1 MNKKRM
7 TFDEIHLLW
16 WKEESDEEKRDVR
29 DEASDTKV
37 TDELVLI
44 FSIVTNVS
52 KLMFREILKIKQN
65 MRCHD
70 QQLYL

>member
-1 MNKKRM
+1 M
-7 TFDEIHLLW
+7 TFDKINLLW

-37 TDELVLI
+37 TDKFVLI

-52 KLMFREILKIKQN
+52 KLMLGEILKIKQN
-65 MRCHD
+65 MRCQD
-70 QQLYL
+70 QQRYL